1 MFVGKYSVVLFLAI
15 LSGGCAK
22 QVIDVNASQRFEV
35 GSARPVNSTEITSHF
50 FFSDIDL
57 GLNEKVDAAAICHGV
72 ENIISIE
79 TNVSFLDSMLSGITY
94 GFYTRRSARIYCA
107 A

>member
-22 QVIDVNASQRFEV
+22 QVIDVNASQRFEL
-35 GSARPVNSTEITSHF
+35 GAARPVNSTEITSHF

-94 GFYTRRSARIYCA
+94 GFYT
-107 A
+107 